1 MASPPAGTL
10 RALRDALAGGTR
22 TALDACRASLA
33 TIAARDPALHAFNLV
48 AADRALAR
56 AEALDR
62 LPQAARGPLHGVP
75 VALKDNLCTRGL
87 ATTASSRIL
96 AGYEPP
102 YDATV
107 VERLERAGAVIVGKT
122 NCDEFAMG
130 SSNENSAFGP
140 ARNPWDPTRT
150 PGGSSG
156 GSAVAVAAGMV
167 TAALGSDTGGSIRQ
181 PAALCGLVGLK
192 PTYGRVSRYG
202 LLAFASS
209 LDQIGPLSRTVG
221 DAATVLQVL
230 AGADARDA
238 TAAREPAPDYERALT
253 GEIAGVRVGV
263 PRALV
268 GDGVHADVRAAF
280 EAALERLAALGARLV
295 DIDLPHAKYA
305 IPVYYLVAT
314 AEASS
319 NLARYDGVRYGYR
332 TPDARTIEAMYL
344 RTRDEAFGPEVKR
357 RIMLGTYVLSAG
369 YYDAFYLKAQQVR
382 TLIRRD
388 YDSAFAAVDVVAM
401 PTSPTPAFRLG
412 ERTDDPLQMYLADV
426 FTVSANLSG
435 LPAISVPCGF
445 SGDGL
450 PIGLQLT
457 GRAFDEP
464 MLLRV
469 GDAYERTTDWVRVP
483 RVNSQ
488 RPTSNSQGADS

>member
-1 MASPPAGTL
+1 MASLDLTTIDGV
-10 RALRDALAGGTR
+10 REALASEEVQAR
-22 TALDACRASLA
+22 DVCRASLESIQA
-33 TIAARDPALHAFNLV
+33 QNSSLNAFNLV
-48 AADRALAR
+48 AIEHALAR

-62 LPQAARGPLHGVP
+62 LAPSERGPLHGVP
-75 VALKDNLCTRGL
+75 IAIKDNMCTRGL
-87 ATTASSRIL
+87 ATTASSKIL
-96 AGYEPP
+96 EGYVPP

-107 VERLERAGAVIVGKT
+107 VEQLERAGAVIVGKT

-167 TAALGSDTGGSIRQ
+167 PASLGSDTGGSIRQ
-181 PAALCGLVGLK
+181 PASLCGIVGLK

-209 LDQIGPLSRTVG
+209 LDQIGPLTRTVG
-221 DAATVLQVL
+221 DAATLLAVL
-230 AGADARDA
+230 AGPDPRDA
-238 TAAREPAPDYERALT
+238 TAARTAVPDYRAALS
-253 GEIAGVRVGV
+253 GDLAGARIGV
-263 PRALV
+263 PRAFV
-268 GDGVHADVRAAF
+268 GEGVDTEVRAAF
-280 EAALERLAALGARLV
+280 DTALDLMASSGTTLV
-295 DIDLPHAKYA
+295 DIDLPHARYA

-332 TPDARTIEAMYL
+332 TPDARTLETMYF
-344 RTRDEAFGPEVKR
+344 RTRDEGFGAEVKR

-369 YYDAFYLKAQQVR
+369 YYDAYYLKAQQVR

-388 YDSAFAAVDVVAM
+388 YEQAFARVDVVAM

-412 ERTDDPLQMYLADV
+412 EKTDDPLQMYLADV

-445 SGDGL
+445 SGGRL
-450 PIGLQLT
+450 PIGIQLT
-457 GRAFDEP
+457 GRAFDEAT
-464 MLLRV
+464 LLRIA
-469 GDAYERTTDWVRVP
+469 GAYERRTEWSKDRALVRP
-483 RVNSQ
+483 PSL
-488 RPTSNSQGADS
+488 A